1 MPSCREP
8 RRRAA
13 TSCTMEFV
21 ERGVDLVVPIK
32 NLDRAKSRLRGAV
45 ADEQH
50 ADLVLALLLDT
61 VTAAVRAR
69 GVRRVLVVC
78 EDKRIPDALA
88 GTGVECVDERGLP
101 GLNAALAFGAE
112 YLRTPGGT
120 VGALQADLPA
130 LRAADLATAIA
141 EADGRRAYCADRPG
155 TGTTL
160 LLAAPGEPL
169 LPRFGSGS
177 ADAHAASGAA
187 RVGVSLASLR
197 CDVDTPD
204 DLATAAGLGLGKFT
218 LPFDARRI
226 NAGQSG
232 REHRDEP

>member
-1 MPSCREP
+1 MPGH
-8 RRRAA
+8 RRAA
-13 TSCTMEFV
+13 PASCTMGGV

-45 ADEQH
+45 PDEQH

-61 VTAAVRAR
+61 VTAAVGAN

-78 EDKRIPDALA
+78 EDKRVPDALA

-101 GLNAALAFGAE
+101 GLNAALVFGTE
-112 YLRTPGGT
+112 YLRTPTGT

-130 LRAADLATAIA
+130 LRPADLAEAIA
-141 EADGRRAYCADRPG
+141 AANGRRAYCADRPG

-169 LPRFGSGS
+169 DPRFGPGS
-177 ADAHAASGAA
+177 ADAHAATDAV
-187 RVGVSLASLR
+187 RVGATLRTLR
-197 CDVDTPD
+197 CDVDTED
-204 DLATAAGLGLGKFT
+204 DLAVAVELGIGKFT
-218 LPFDARRI
+218 LPFVR
-226 NAGQSG
+226 
-232 REHRDEP
+232 